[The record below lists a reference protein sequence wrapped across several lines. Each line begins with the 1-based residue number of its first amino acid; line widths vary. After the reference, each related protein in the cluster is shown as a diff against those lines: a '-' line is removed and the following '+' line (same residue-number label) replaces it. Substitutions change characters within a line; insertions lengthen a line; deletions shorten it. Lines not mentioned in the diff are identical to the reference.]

1 MASCTAIFGHM
12 RKSLDQTTDYSYQ
25 ETHSFLHG
33 TALPD
38 FVKRAELTTKEA
50 TINLPAESFADRYH
64 RAFPIDSA
72 PNVYVSNAFFV
83 NKKAEL
89 QDLWGSNFVV
99 EVEERIKKASDIF
112 GITEDLERYNSQLL
126 VKSAHDYSE
135 QYVASFEIGGK
146 EYQLFPYKTAVDLT
160 KSASQFNNNIKN
172 YPFGWRKTIAENF
185 VKRAEELGVEEL
197 PDLICKYAGLFYPDT
212 RLFTTE
218 LNRRMN
224 KLSNEGAKTRYKA
237 CVEKAAS
244 VTSRDEYYELCSDV
258 YSIEKS
264 AGVYDNNRVYTE
276 LGDVVDKTFT
286 LSMYKVAALLDV
298 IQMAG
303 EPFDIQALQK
313 VSKDIYKEAF
323 GIDLDP
329 GDVGSLKDTLP
340 TMPLSDVALFK
351 ELSGVRPL

>member
-1 MASCTAIFGHM
+1 M

-38 FVKRAELTTKEA
+38 FVKQAEIITKEA
-50 TINLPAESFADRYH
+50 ISNLPAESFADRYH

-72 PNVYVSNAFFV
+72 PSVYISNAFFV

-89 QDLWGSNFVV
+89 EDLWGRNFIT
-99 EVEERIKKASDIF
+99 EVEERIKKASEIF
-112 GITEDLERYNSQLL
+112 GIEADLERYNQDLFT
-126 VKSAHDYSE
+126 KSAADYDE
-135 QYVASFEIGGK
+135 QFVASFDIAGK
-146 EYQLFPYKTAVDLT
+146 EYQLFPFKTAEDLT

-185 VKRAEELGVEEL
+185 VKKAEEFGVEEL
-197 PDLICKYAGLFYPDT
+197 PDLICKYAGLYYPDT
-212 RLFTTE
+212 RLFKTE
-218 LNRRMN
+218 LERRMN
-224 KLSNEGAKTRYKA
+224 KLSSEEAKTRYRT
-237 CVEKAAS
+237 CIEKAAS
-244 VTSRDEYYELCSDV
+244 VTSRDDYFGLCSDA

-264 AGVYDNNRVYTE
+264 AGAYDNNRVYTQ
-276 LGDVVDKTFT
+276 LGDIVDKTFT
-286 LSMYKVAALLDV
+286 LSMYKVAELLNV
-298 IQMAG
+298 VQMAG
-303 EPFDIQALQK
+303 EPFDIQELQK

-329 GDVGSLKDTLP
+329 GDVGSLRDTLP